1 VGVGWRE
8 DGPNVLENRGLIQ
21 SLALRAQRELIREVG
36 AELNAPVLF
45 LKAAWA
51 DPVLYGNEGKRYGT
65 DVDVLVRREDFEV
78 FAERLEKRGFRRAT
92 GLAGERGR
100 YFEYKETGL
109 HPPKGSGYLP
119 IDLHRAL
126 TNPIWFNCNP
136 NDLFSRSR
144 TYEVGAEKITSLC
157 PEDQII
163 HACLHYAG
171 HALDLDSRHLEDIQR
186 LVAAFPIDWNAVKE
200 RAIATRCMTMLY
212 LLQSALQ
219 SMGTDIS
226 PAPVRRDFQMKAWA
240 IRKLVE
246 PDLRM
251 RRQRPRSRWVDYLLV
266 RPLMSDD
273 YTAGI
278 RFARQFGLPWLTETV
293 RGRAKMR

>member
-1 VGVGWRE
+1 
-8 DGPNVLENRGLIQ
+8 VLENKGLIQ
-21 SLALRAQRELIREVG
+21 SLALRAQRELIREVA

-65 DVDVLVRREDFEV
+65 DVDILVRREVFED
-78 FAERLEKRGFRRAT
+78 FAERLVKRGFRRAK
-92 GLAGERGR
+92 GLGGERGR
-100 YFEYKETGL
+100 YFEDKETGL
-109 HPPKGSGYLP
+109 LPPKGSGYLP
-119 IDLHRAL
+119 IDLHRGL

-136 NDLFSRSR
+136 DDLFSRSR
-144 TYEVGAEKITSLC
+144 TYEVGTEKITSLC

-171 HALDLDSRHLEDIQR
+171 HALDLDSRHLEDIHL
-186 LVAAFPIDWNAVKE
+186 LVSAFSIDWNVVKE
-200 RAIATRCMTMLY
+200 RAIATRCTTMLY
-212 LLQSALQ
+212 LLQSALR
-219 SMGTDIS
+219 SMGSDI
-226 PAPVRRDFQMKAWA
+226 PVTVRLDFQMKAWA

-246 PDLRM
+246 PDERM

-273 YTAGI
+273 WTASV
-278 RFARQFGLPWLTETV
+278 RFARHFGLPWLAETV
-293 RGRAKMR
+293 RGRKNKG